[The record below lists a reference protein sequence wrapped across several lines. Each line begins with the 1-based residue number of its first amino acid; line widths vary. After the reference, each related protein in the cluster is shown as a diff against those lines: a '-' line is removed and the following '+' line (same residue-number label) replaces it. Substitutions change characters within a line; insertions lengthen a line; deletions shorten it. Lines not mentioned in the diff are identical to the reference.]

1 MAIVVC
7 LGACVG
13 AAFEAWRP
21 ATPPGLDKPAESP
34 ASAPAQ
40 SSTIVDLPPIV
51 TNLGAPQ
58 DTWVRLEG
66 SIIFD
71 PKTLPHPEAVAGQIG
86 DDVLAYLRTVSLHQ
100 LEGPIGLENIR
111 QDLNERAAIRSGGK
125 VRGVRH
131 PNIGGA
137 MKRAICVGVAL
148 LAASCPAAA
157 QTVDLNALI
166 PAGGATASG
175 RIIELV
181 AILTVLSVAPGLLIM
196 VTSFTRFIV
205 ALSFLRSGLGLQSA
219 PANLVLISLSL
230 FMTFFVMAPTF
241 DRAWQNG
248 LKPLMDNQI
257 SQQDALAAVV
267 EPFREF
273 MLGQVREKDMALFE
287 GLSKGRFEVTDRS
300 KADLRLLI
308 PAFMISEL
316 RRGFE
321 IGFLIVLPFLVID
334 MIVATL
340 TMSMGM
346 MMLPPSVISLP
357 IKILF
362 FVLIDGWNLLIGSLV
377 RSAS

>member
-1 MAIVVC
+1 
-7 LGACVG
+7 
-13 AAFEAWRP
+13 
-21 ATPPGLDKPAESP
+21 
-34 ASAPAQ
+34 
-40 SSTIVDLPPIV
+40 
-51 TNLGAPQ
+51 
-58 DTWVRLEG
+58 
-66 SIIFD
+66 
-71 PKTLPHPEAVAGQIG
+71 
-86 DDVLAYLRTVSLHQ
+86 
-100 LEGPIGLENIR
+100 
-111 QDLNERAAIRSGGK
+111 
-125 VRGVRH
+125 
-131 PNIGGA
+131 
-137 MKRAICVGVAL
+137 MKRALCVGVAV

-157 QTVDLNALI
+157 QNVDLNSLI

-175 RIIELV
+175 RIMELV

-205 ALSFLRSGLGLQSA
+205 ALSFLRSGLGLQNA

-230 FMTFFVMAPTF
+230 FMTFFVMAPAF

-273 MLGQVREKDMALFE
+273 MLSQVREKDVALFE
-287 GLSKGRFEVTDRS
+287 GLSKGRFDVADRS

-357 IKILF
+357 VKILF